1 MAITT
6 IYNEL
11 IAVNA
16 ISGTLIADNAITSV
30 HIATNAISGLLVADN
45 SITTIHIAANN
56 VTSTSI
62 VANAITS
69 TQLADNAVIA
79 TKIPDGI
86 IATAHLADN
95 AVTAAKL
102 PDNVLTAT
110 MLPDNVILAT
120 HIPNATNLTLGTVT
134 AALTGNASGTAA
146 TVTTAAQPN
155 ITSTGTLTSLTV
167 SGVVDFDD
175 YLKFTKPSVKN
186 YRIILHDAGNDFSIQ
201 QGDSSDANYA
211 TKFNIS
217 TDGNVGIGTTSPS
230 TLLDVNGTSGFN
242 NTMLIRSAAKIQ
254 FEGGSY
260 MELDSANSHAD
271 LAFKKGSTGATLMTL
286 DSNGKVGIG
295 TTSPSDKLDVA
306 GNIAQHS
313 SSFGTT
319 IVNAHSAASTGVNA
333 TVEANENRSGVYWL
347 NFNSYKFRA
356 FIRPDWL
363 QGRNWILVAKFFTFS
378 DMPSGSSLWTNDTWV
393 NEGDFDIYSGKFSKY
408 EGWRYFSFNRLAIQ
422 MGNRVAPIMQ
432 FDSATTLYAN
442 FSGGRASNG
451 AGLTADSTDPQIG
464 NSATYHSMEPYI
476 GANFTNMSGSEDMMQ
491 SYGLNKWANSATNS
505 TSANN
510 EGSAG
515 LNSDVSQG
523 FQLTVEDA
531 HRHTAGQ
538 DSVGVAGAWI
548 GCPMDESGFT
558 FGGDS
563 SNSGSDSGFGMGI
576 GCGNAARTATS
587 GIAEWAQGNRVANYL
602 PAYIWVS
609 ID

>member
-1 MAITT
+1 LATGSGDTAFTIGNTT
-6 IYNEL
+6 TDTNVKMSK
-11 IAVNA
+11 A
-16 ISGTLIADNAITSV
+16 SG
-30 HIATNAISGLLVADN
+30 G
-45 SITTIHIAANN
+45 
-56 VTSTSI
+56 
-62 VANAITS
+62 
-69 TQLADNAVIA
+69 
-79 TKIPDGI
+79 
-86 IATAHLADN
+86 
-95 AVTAAKL
+95 
-102 PDNVLTAT
+102 TAT
-110 MLPDNVILAT
+110 YQVMQLNTILTLGSTAGSTTSAT
-120 HIPNATNLTLGTVT
+120 HIRGGSST
-134 AALTGNASGTAA
+134 AGSGL
-146 TVTTAAQPN
+146 V
-155 ITSTGTLTSLTV
+155 
-167 SGVVDFDD
+167 
-175 YLKFTKPSVKN
+175 VKN
-186 YRIILHDAGNDFSIQ
+186 D
-201 QGDSSDANYA
+201 GD
-211 TKFNIS
+211 
-217 TDGNVGIGTTSPS
+217 VGIGHTNPGMKLDISATADDGLRVFSMHNANHS
-230 TLLDVNGTSGFN
+230 THVTSG
-242 NTMLIRSAAKIQ
+242 
-254 FEGGSY
+254 EGGYFLKAFYDAQEAFQIRLSNATFGSGGGLKFEY
-260 MELDSANSHAD
+260 GGRSSDIANATYPAHLMFSPRD
-271 LAFKKGSTGATLMTL
+271 TTVATLCLTH
-286 DSNGKVGIG
+286 DGKVGIG
-295 TTSPSDKLDVA
+295 EASPSDKLDVA

-313 SSFGTT
+313 RSFGTT

-451 AGLTADSTDPQIG
+451 GGLTADSTDPQIG

-548 GCPMDESGFT
+548 GCPMDEGGFT